1 VVPGRNHAEREG
13 RIGGCHVVEMRDTSG
28 KGFDR
33 AEGARPRGMVHGA
46 AALPILLVVNV
57 QSDGVGLPEE
67 GEWGSV
73 GQYLAISEETNIL
86 PAELHRASP
95 GTS

>member
-1 VVPGRNHAEREG
+1 
-13 RIGGCHVVEMRDTSG
+13 
-28 KGFDR
+28 
-33 AEGARPRGMVHGA
+33 MVHGA